1 MCGLMEKKEFLSI
14 KEAFGKNGSV
24 SVRGWIKRKRE
35 LKEKIFVLLRDETGE
50 MQCIIEPSIE
60 KKSFEEL
67 KKNSIEASVEFKG
80 KLKEDKRAPNGKELL
95 VEQAKVVGPSESF
108 PIQKDLSEEFLLD
121 VRHLWM
127 RSSKMTAIMKIRSTI
142 LYAVREFY
150 KKENYFE
157 CSPAIITPN
166 ACEGGTTLFP
176 FAYFGEKR
184 FLSQS
189 GQMYLEV
196 MIFALG
202 KVFGLTPS
210 FRAEKS
216 KTARHLTEY
225 WHLEGECAWMDMD
238 DQMHEIEK
246 MVSFVCSK
254 VAEENLEELKVLG
267 RNPKDLEA
275 IKVPFARISYDEAL
289 EVLEK
294 KYKKKIPWGVD
305 LSIKE
310 EKLLSQDES
319 IPFFIHGYPTAIK
332 AFYAKETKDPKKC
345 FSFDLIGPEG
355 YGELCTG
362 GQREDK
368 NKNMLKK
375 LKKEKIPLENYEW
388 YLDLRRFGSVPH
400 SGFGLGIERLLRWIC
415 KLDSIKDTI
424 PFPRTINRSYP

>member
-1 MCGLMEKKEFLSI
+1 MEKKEFISI
-14 KEAFGKNGSV
+14 KQAFEKKGVV

-50 MQCIIEPSIE
+50 LQCIIKPEAVE

-80 KLKEDKRAPNGKELL
+80 KLKEDSRAPNGFELI
-95 VEQAKVVGPSESF
+95 VEQAKIIGFSENF

-127 RSSKMTAIMKIRSTI
+127 RSSKMTAIMKIRSTV

-176 FAYFGEKR
+176 FSYFGEKR

-196 MIFALG
+196 MIFTLG

-225 WHLEGECAWMDMD
+225 WHLEGECAWMDMN

-246 MVSFVCSK
+246 MVSFVCQK
-254 VAEENLEELKVLG
+254 IAEENPEELKVLG
-267 RNPKDLEA
+267 RDPKDLEA
-275 IKVPFARISYDEAL
+275 IRVPFARISYDEAL
-289 EVLEK
+289 DVLK
-294 KYKKKIPWGVD
+294 HKYKKSIPWGTD
-305 LSIKE
+305 LGIKE
-310 EKLLSQDES
+310 EKILSEDEK
-319 IPFFIHGYPTAIK
+319 IPFFIHSYPTAIK
-332 AFYAKETKDPKKC
+332 AFYAKETSDPKKC

-362 GQREDK
+362 GQREDV
-368 NKNMLKK
+368 NENMLKK

-388 YLDLRRFGSVPH
+388 YLDLRRYGSVPH

-424 PFPRTINRSYP
+424 PFPRTLNRSYP

>member
-1 MCGLMEKKEFLSI
+1 MEFISI
-14 KEAFGKNGSV
+14 KEAFKKKGSV
-24 SVRGWIKRKRE
+24 PVRGWIKRKRE
-35 LKEKIFVLLRDETGE
+35 LKEKIFILLRDPTGE
-50 MQCIIEPSIE
+50 LQCIIEPKKIDKKEAE
-60 KKSFEEL
+60 KL
-67 KKNSIEASVEFKG
+67 ARQGIEASVELKG
-80 KLKEDKRAPNGKELL
+80 ILKEDERAPNGFELI
-95 VEQAKVVGPSESF
+95 VDEIKIIGESINF

-127 RSSKMTAIMKIRSTI
+127 RSTKMQAIMKIRSTA

-176 FAYFGEKR
+176 FKYFGEQR

-196 MIFALG
+196 MIFSLG

-225 WHLEGECAWMDMD
+225 WHLEGECAWMDMYQ
-238 DQMHEIEK
+238 QMDEIEK
-246 MVSFVCSK
+246 MVSFICQK
-254 VAEENLEELKVLG
+254 IAEENPEELKVLG
-267 RNPKDLEA
+267 RKPEELKA
-275 IKVPFARISYDEAL
+275 IRAPFSRISYDEAL
-289 EVLEK
+289 IVLEK
-294 KYKKKIPWGVD
+294 KYKKKVPWGID

-310 EKLLSQDES
+310 EKTLSKDEK
-319 IPFFIHGYPTAIK
+319 IPFFIYGYPTAIK
-332 AFYAKETKDPKKC
+332 AFYAKEMPDPKKC

-362 GQREDK
+362 GQREDV
-368 NKNMLKK
+368 NENMLKK
-375 LKKEKIPLENYEW
+375 LKKEKIPLENYQW
-388 YLDLRRFGSVPH
+388 YLDLRKYGSVPH

-424 PFPRTINRSYP
+424 PFPRTMNRSYP

>member
-1 MCGLMEKKEFLSI
+1 MKGFISI
-14 KEAFGKNGSV
+14 KEAFEKKGEV

-35 LKEKIFVLLRDETGE
+35 LKDKVFVLLRDPSGE
-50 MQCIIEPSIE
+50 IQCVIEPE
-60 KKSFEEL
+60 KIG
-67 KKNSIEASVEFKG
+67 KKEAEKLSASGIEASVELSG
-80 KLKEDKRAPNGKELL
+80 LLKEDSRAPNGFELIVQEAKL
-95 VEQAKVVGPSESF
+95 VGESINF

-121 VRHLWM
+121 VRHLWI
-127 RSSKMTAIMKIRSTI
+127 RSTKMQAIMKIRSTV

-150 KKENYFE
+150 KKEGYFE

-176 FAYFGEKR
+176 FDYFGEKR

-196 MIFALG
+196 LIFSLG

-225 WHLEGECAWMDMD
+225 WHLEGECAWMTME

-246 MVSFVCSK
+246 MVSFICNK
-254 VAEENLEELKVLG
+254 VAVENPEELKALG
-267 RNPKDLEA
+267 RDPEDMKA
-275 IKVPFARISYDEAL
+275 IRAPFARISYDEAL
-289 EVLEK
+289 DVLSQ
-294 KYKKKIPWGVD
+294 KYKNKIPWGSD

-310 EKLLSQDES
+310 EKVLSEDEK
-319 IPFFIHGYPTAIK
+319 IPFFIFGYPTAIK
-332 AFYAKETKDPKKC
+332 AFYAKEMPDPKKC

-362 GQREDK
+362 GQREDL
-368 NKNMLKK
+368 NSNMLKK
-375 LKKEKIPLENYEW
+375 LKKEKIPLKNYEW
-388 YLDLRRFGSVPH
+388 YLDLRKYGSVPH
-400 SGFGLGIERLLRWIC
+400 SGFGIGIERLLRWIC